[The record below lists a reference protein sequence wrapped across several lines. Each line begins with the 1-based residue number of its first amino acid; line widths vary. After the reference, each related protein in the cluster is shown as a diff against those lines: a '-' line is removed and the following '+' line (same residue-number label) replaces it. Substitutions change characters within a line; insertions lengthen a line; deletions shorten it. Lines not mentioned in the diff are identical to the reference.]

1 MGIMGSMGL
10 VVIGIMGI
18 MGSMGLVR
26 VGMIGIRDIMGAA
39 GVKGSVRW
47 PLMLPVGHVAW
58 VGGC

>member
-1 MGIMGSMGL
+1 MGIIGSMGL

-18 MGSMGLVR
+18 MGSMGLV
-26 VGMIGIRDIMGAA
+26 MIGIMGIMGIMGAA
-39 GVKGSVRW
+39 GVKGSVRQ